1 MSVKKF
7 TIADAPL
14 EKMREDRDIVIG
26 DVVGQE
32 SPMSTGY
39 CRYAP
44 GQSMEYTL
52 TYDEVLVI
60 TKGRFSIRTDESEVT
75 AGAGEILYI
84 NRGTSVVYASHDEG
98 AEMVYVTY
106 PRWK

>member
-26 DVVGQE
+26 DAVGQE
-32 SPMSTGY
+32 SPMSAGY

-44 GQSMEYTL
+44 G
-52 TYDEVLVI
+52 
-60 TKGRFSIRTDESEVT
+60 
-75 AGAGEILYI
+75 
-84 NRGTSVVYASHDEG
+84 
-98 AEMVYVTY
+98 
-106 PRWK
+106 